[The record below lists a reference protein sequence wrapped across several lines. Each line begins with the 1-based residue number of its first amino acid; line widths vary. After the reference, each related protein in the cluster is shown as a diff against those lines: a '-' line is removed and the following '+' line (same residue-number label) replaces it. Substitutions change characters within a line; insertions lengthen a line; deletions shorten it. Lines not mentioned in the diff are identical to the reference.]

1 MFSVARPP
9 KLFHNPSNGSL
20 KGCLIALVG
29 LLTLRLPSLGWVLT
43 RLLRHFLFNL
53 PCVLTLSIQFCFAFY
68 VVPLEGWQPVHF
80 FFQFKLSSRFFQVDL
95 LAQLNARIKSLE
107 DAGNDVPAHLSK
119 ITSYGLRREED
130 FDKYHALNMAE

>member
-1 MFSVARPP
+1 M
-9 KLFHNPSNGSL
+9 
-20 KGCLIALVG
+20 
-29 LLTLRLPSLGWVLT
+29 
-43 RLLRHFLFNL
+43 
-53 PCVLTLSIQFCFAFY
+53 LTLSIQFCFVLLFTLSHSRASSLY
-68 VVPLEGWQPVHF
+68 I

-119 ITSYGLRREED
+119 ITSYGFRREED